1 MEVLTYLKTTY
12 MKNIV
17 ILIVSM
23 LSGFISY
30 ALFSGL
36 TSLIFCLEYK
46 DVAQYPATIVF
57 VGLFSLFAA
66 IFVADNL
73 NDSDL

>member
-1 MEVLTYLKTTY
+1 

-17 ILIVSM
+17 ILIISM

-30 ALFSGL
+30 ALFSVL

-46 DVAQYPATIVF
+46 DVAQCPVTIVF
-57 VGLFSLFAA
+57 VGLFSLFSA
-66 IFVADNL
+66 IFVAENL
-73 NDSDL
+73 QNSDLL